1 MTPVITLVII
11 AVLILA
17 LALLMRRI
25 QTGSVV
31 ALRPLR
37 GYTGLRGQVG
47 RAIESGSQLHITLGR
62 ASLIGDANPTSISAL
77 TVLDHVAKDGCANS
91 TPPLVTLAD
100 GTLLTAAQASM
111 VHSYQQAGRS
121 ADYDAT
127 ATQFIATNTDAIAYS
142 GGVASLIHQEKVTS
156 NVMVGRFGSELGI
169 ITEAADRKQIDQV
182 IGSDDP
188 NALALATAVTDNLL
202 IGEELLAAGAY
213 LEQAPQQLASLK
225 LQDILRWVIAAGIL
239 VTAVLSFVL

>member
-11 AVLILA
+11 TVLILA
-17 LALLMRRI
+17 LTLLIRRI
-25 QTGSVV
+25 QAGSAT

-37 GYTGLRGQVG
+37 GYAGLRGQVG
-47 RAIESGSQLHITLGR
+47 RAIESGSQMHITLGR
-62 ASLIGDANPTSISAL
+62 ASLIGSANPTSISAL
-77 TVLDHVAKDGCANS
+77 AVLDHVAKDGCANS

-100 GTLLTAAQASM
+100 GVLMAAAQASM
-111 VHSYQQAGRS
+111 VHGYRQAGRS

-127 ATQFIATNTDAIAYS
+127 AARFIADNTDAIAYS

-169 ITEAADRKQIDQV
+169 ITEAAGRKQIDQV

-188 NALALATAVTDNLL
+188 NALALATAVTGNLL

-225 LQDILRWVIAAGIL
+225 LQDILRWIVAAGIL
-239 VTAVLSFVL
+239 VTAVLGFVL